1 MQQTNLLFI
10 MFDDLRPELSV
21 YNRKHMQT
29 PNFDRLARRSIV
41 FDYAYA
47 QVSVCNPSRDS
58 LLTGLRPD
66 TVGTYN
72 FQHSHKGHMLLP
84 VHLARSR
91 YNTAGIGKILHFG
104 CNNPRIWTFDRWDD
118 NWYEYQDFERRYM
131 NSSVTPDSTRPV
143 TWFRDYKFMNRTL
156 STLDKLLSRKE
167 YFMLSMGFKLPH
179 LALHVPEQHFQRYQ
193 GDSEAAQS
201 WKLSPRELKYPP
213 SAPAISY
220 RCCNEK
226 TFQYMRNNGEDIL
239 CIHTYIQLCKVHRN
253 HVWYINYIVLM
264 PHMQAAPSIPGRIQ

>member
-1 MQQTNLLFI
+1 
-10 MFDDLRPELSV
+10 
-21 YNRKHMQT
+21 
-29 PNFDRLARRSIV
+29 
-41 FDYAYA
+41 
-47 QVSVCNPSRDS
+47 
-58 LLTGLRPD
+58 
-66 TVGTYN
+66 
-72 FQHSHKGHMLLP
+72 MLLP

-226 TFQYMRNNGEDIL
+226 TFQYMRNNGDDIL
-239 CIHTYIQLCKVHRN
+239 FYTYIHTYIHTVK
-253 HVWYINYIVLM
+253 
-264 PHMQAAPSIPGRIQ
+264 